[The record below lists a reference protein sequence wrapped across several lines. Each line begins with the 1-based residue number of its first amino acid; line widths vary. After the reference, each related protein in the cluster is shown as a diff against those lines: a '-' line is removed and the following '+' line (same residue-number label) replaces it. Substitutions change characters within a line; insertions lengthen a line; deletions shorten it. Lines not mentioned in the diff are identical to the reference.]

1 MELNHFKT
9 RPKVA
14 AIDTATYLNKLGLFK
29 ELPSLNYLRQLHRQ
43 HQMVIPFEN
52 LDVHFRRPITPD
64 VRKIFNKIIPTKRGG
79 FCYELNLLFYHLLV
93 HLGYECQ
100 LISANVFNKETKE
113 FGPEYDH
120 MAILVKIQ
128 DSIYLCDVGFGDGFI
143 YPKKLDLHSLQ
154 MDFNRYFKFFID
166 PDDNYFIK
174 RTLDTQNFEPLY
186 RFKIQMREPIEFLDQ
201 INFKQSSPESPFVG
215 KKIITMLTPEG
226 RITLSDGK
234 LRIQER
240 GEDIHIA
247 VLNDDDFFTK
257 MEEHFDISYQTLLQV

>member
-14 AIDTATYLNKLGLFK
+14 AIDTARYLNKLGLFK

-93 HLGYECQ
+93 HLGYDCQ
-100 LISANVFNKETKE
+100 LISARVYRKETE
-113 FGPEYDH
+113 EYGPDYDH
-120 MAILVKIQ
+120 MALLVKIQ
-128 DSIYLCDVGFGDGFI
+128 QTVYLCDVGFGDGFI
-143 YPKKLDLHSLQ
+143 YPKKIELESLQ
-154 MDFNRYFKFFID
+154 MDMNRYFKFFTD
-166 PDDNYFIK
+166 PDNNYFIK
-174 RTLDTQNFEPLY
+174 KSSDAVNFETLY
-186 RFKIQMREPIEFLDQ
+186 QFRFQMREPIEFLDQ

-215 KKIITMLTPEG
+215 KKIITVLTPEG
-226 RITLSDGK
+226 RITLSDSK

-240 GEDIHIA
+240 GEDVQIP
-247 VLNDDDFFTK
+247 VLNEDDFFTK